1 MKTKPHVTKNPTDQM
16 KKLKKK
22 SENTLRQMKIKKTIL
37 QNLPNTAKGVYT
49 NTGLSQEI
57 KKSPMNNP
65 NYHLKELEK
74 RRTSKTQISRKNA
87 ITN

>member
-37 QNLPNTAKGVYT
+37 QNLPNTAKAVYT